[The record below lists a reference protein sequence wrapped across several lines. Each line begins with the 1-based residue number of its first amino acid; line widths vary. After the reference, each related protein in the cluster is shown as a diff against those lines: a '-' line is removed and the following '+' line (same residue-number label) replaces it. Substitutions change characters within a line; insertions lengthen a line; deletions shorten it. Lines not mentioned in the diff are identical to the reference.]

1 MSSFKRES
9 RYIVIK
15 RSDLDESQQEALTD
29 TMQSYH
35 INQRAGVVVEHN
47 WPEFEAVWD
56 LIEKRVTGDKK

>member
-35 INQRAGVVVEHN
+35 INQRSCVVV
-47 WPEFEAVWD
+47 
-56 LIEKRVTGDKK
+56 